1 MGAGPD
7 GLVQSPE
14 WASTRAAACSA
25 YRQAAVLPG
34 REGRG
39 GAESKCQGGT
49 RLGMCLVSVSK
60 DCHTPGGVTLRTSAP
75 TGAS

>member
-7 GLVQSPE
+7 GLVRSPE
-14 WASTRAAACSA
+14 WASIPATACSA

-39 GAESKCQGGT
+39 GAESKRQGGT

-60 DCHTPGGVTLRTSAP
+60 ECHTPGGVTLTTSAP